1 MESRAEQDDKALDLG
16 WENAQALRSDLK
28 SGVRDDDDIHHS
40 KPPVKSLLRRT
51 SLFSRRKNTSLVN
64 RIIWL
69 LLIWSVV
76 VYVIGVAG
84 LWWSS
89 NKVIEDNFSQQATDW
104 VAKLD
109 ELGTPLYAANDEF
122 LFQSIED
129 QIHRFPEVSSR
140 RSDRLDIRLMHDAVV
155 IDEGTPG
162 RQVRNRKRGEL
173 DNGQQDHAR
182 KEEGALGHR
191 RAIYHLVIFCPQKVT
206 PTSPLHWVGTDLGKA
221 LAVRKGAIAP
231 FNPAPLGSV
240 Q

>member
-1 MESRAEQDDKALDLG
+1 MESRAEKDDKALDLG
-16 WENAQALRSDLK
+16 WESAQTLRSDLK
-28 SGVRDDDDIHHS
+28 SGVRDDDKIHHS

-109 ELGTPLYAANDEF
+109 ELGTPLYAANDVF
-122 LFQSIED
+122 LFQSIEE
-129 QIHRFPEVSSR
+129 QIHRFPEVSYLR
-140 RSDRLDIRLMHDAVV
+140 
-155 IDEGTPG
+155 
-162 RQVRNRKRGEL
+162 
-173 DNGQQDHAR
+173 
-182 KEEGALGHR
+182 
-191 RAIYHLVIFCPQKVT
+191 Y
-206 PTSPLHWVGTDLGKA
+206 
-221 LAVRKGAIAP
+221 
-231 FNPAPLGSV
+231 
-240 Q
+240 